1 MKIQYLSDLHL
12 EFAANRAW
20 LRENP
25 IVPAGDILV
34 VAGDT
39 FYLGEHHKVDDF
51 IRYVAK
57 HFRQTYLIPGNHEY
71 YGGFDVTNTPFS
83 FRQSLAE
90 NVTMLNN
97 VVEVLDGVR
106 LIFSTMWSLIDR
118 DEIGIMRGL
127 NDFRLIQHRGKLL
140 TVAGFNELHTR
151 SMKFLRAE
159 LDRPYA
165 GAKVVVTHHL
175 PADGCNHPRF
185 RGTLL
190 NPAFCT
196 DYTKLI
202 EAADL
207 AAWIYGHSHR
217 NVADFELNGTKVLTN
232 QLGYVQ
238 YGEQMDF
245 SLERVLEV

>member
-12 EFAANRAW
+12 EFSANRTW

-25 IVPAGDILV
+25 IVPAADILV

-39 FYLGEHHKVDDF
+39 FYLGEHQKVDEF

-71 YGGFDVTNTPFS
+71 YGGFDVTKTPFS
-83 FRQSLAE
+83 FRQPLAE

-97 VVEVLDGVR
+97 VVEELDGVR
-106 LIFSTMWSLIDR
+106 LIFSTMWSCIDR

-127 NDFRLIQHRGKLL
+127 NDFRLIKNKGKLL
-140 TVAGFNELHTR
+140 TVAGFNELHAQ
-151 SMKFLRAE
+151 SMGFLRAE

-165 GAKVVVTHHL
+165 GPKVVVTHHL
-175 PADGCNHPRF
+175 PADGCNSPRF

-190 NPAFCT
+190 NPAFFT
-196 DYTKLI
+196 DYTDLI

-217 NVADFELNGTKVLTN
+217 NVAEFELNGTRILTN

-238 YGEQMDF
+238 YGEQSDF

>member
-39 FYLGEHHKVDDF
+39 FYLGEHHKANDF
-51 IRYVAK
+51 IRYVEK
-57 HFRQTYLIPGNHEY
+57 HFRQTYFIPGNHEY
-71 YGGFDVTNTPFS
+71 YGGFDVAKTPFS

-97 VVEVLDGVR
+97 VVEEVDGVR

-118 DEIGIMRGL
+118 DEIAIMRGL
-127 NDFRLIQHRGKLL
+127 NDFRLIHNQGKLL
-140 TVAGFNELHTR
+140 TVAGFNDLHAR
-151 SMKFLRAE
+151 SMGFLRAE

-165 GAKVVVTHHL
+165 GPKVVVTHHL
-175 PADGCNHPRF
+175 PADGCNSPRF

-196 DYTKLI
+196 DYTELI
-202 EAADL
+202 EVADPV
-207 AAWIYGHSHR
+207 AWIYGHSHR
-217 NVADFELNGTKVLTN
+217 NVADFELNGTKILTN

-238 YGEQMDF
+238 YGEQQDF